1 MRVLNYALVVSAFVG
16 MSACDRQ
23 PEPEAIPE
31 DLSWLDTLQVAPQAV
46 VSPEELGLDLVEP
59 APKPTVR
66 AAARTTRAST
76 STARTTRTVSSTPST
91 SGTRQPQPRVIEEKH
106 TTRDAAI
113 GAGAGAVI
121 GAVVAGKGDRTK
133 GAVIGG
139 VIGGVA
145 GAVIGNNVDKDKKVI
160 YE

>member
-1 MRVLNYALVVSAFVG
+1 MRVLKYALVVSTLVG

-23 PEPEAIPE
+23 AEPEVMPE

-46 VSPEELGLDLVEP
+46 VSPEELGMELLEP
-59 APKPTVR
+59 AAKPTVR
-66 AAARTTRAST
+66 TASRTTRAST
-76 STARTTRTVSSTPST
+76 TSAPTTRTVSSAPST

-113 GAGAGAVI
+113 GAGAGAVL

-139 VIGGVA
+139 GLGGVA